1 MTIFNFFPQRK
12 LSQVFMLEK
21 KGKKLIYSDLA
32 EKLRFRNK
40 SIYLSWGVKVSN
52 IIAAHR
58 KLIHFYLPNE
68 SPVEKKQRKI
78 IHLLEPRYNKS
89 YK

>member
-1 MTIFNFFPQRK
+1 
-12 LSQVFMLEK
+12 MLKKK

-58 KLIHFYLPNE
+58 
-68 SPVEKKQRKI
+68 
-78 IHLLEPRYNKS
+78 
-89 YK
+89 

>member
-1 MTIFNFFPQRK
+1 
-12 LSQVFMLEK
+12 MLK
-21 KGKKLIYSDLA
+21 KKGGKKLIFSGSA
-32 EKLRFRNK
+32 EKLRFRNE

-68 SPVEKKQRKI
+68 SPVEKKQCRI
-78 IHLLEPRYNKS
+78 IHLLESWYNKS

>member
-1 MTIFNFFPQRK
+1 
-12 LSQVFMLEK
+12 MLK
-21 KGKKLIYSDLA
+21 KKGGKKLIFSGSA
-32 EKLRFRNK
+32 EKLRFRNE

-68 SPVEKKQRKI
+68 SPVEKK
-78 IHLLEPRYNKS
+78 
-89 YK
+89 